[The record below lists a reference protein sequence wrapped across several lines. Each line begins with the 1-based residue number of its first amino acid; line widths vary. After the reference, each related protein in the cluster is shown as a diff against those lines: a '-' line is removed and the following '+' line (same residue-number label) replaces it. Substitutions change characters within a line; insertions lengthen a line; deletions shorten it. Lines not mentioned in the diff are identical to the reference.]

1 MNPYTLKNGTLPS
14 VGQALGRNQKSKLKP
29 ENKFMQGRTGIE
41 VAIDAEIPHFNPEIE
56 SITVQRIGTSK
67 ALLYWTIT
75 GDQDDLD
82 HFILMA
88 EIQGIK
94 STVGTCHNMSYQGKY
109 YYFDREVASEPGTV
123 KYSIIPVL
131 SDYTYGN
138 EVVAEEIML
147 ESDMPSFTVET

>member
-1 MNPYTLKNGTLPS
+1 
-14 VGQALGRNQKSKLKP
+14 
-29 ENKFMQGRTGIE
+29 
-41 VAIDAEIPHFNPEIE
+41 
-56 SITVQRIGTSK
+56 
-67 ALLYWTIT
+67 
-75 GDQDDLD
+75 
-82 HFILMA
+82 MA

-94 STVGTCHNMSYQGKY
+94 STVATCHNMSYQGKY
-109 YYFDREVASEPGTV
+109 YYFDREVASEPGVV